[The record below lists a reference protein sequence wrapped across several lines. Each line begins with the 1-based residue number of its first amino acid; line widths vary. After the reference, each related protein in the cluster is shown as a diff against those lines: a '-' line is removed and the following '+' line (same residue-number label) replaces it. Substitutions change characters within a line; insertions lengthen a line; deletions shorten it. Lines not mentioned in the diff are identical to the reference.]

1 MTTRNARRR
10 RIVAL
15 VASVAVAACTKK
27 TAAPTPQAPDVII
40 APVEIRDM
48 PIEVEV
54 TGQVRGG
61 QDVEIRAR
69 VSGFLQSAPYR
80 EGSIV
85 NRGDLLF
92 TIDPR
97 PFEANVARARAE
109 LAEAQARHDR
119 AVVQVNRL
127 RPLVALHAVA
137 QQDLDNALAV
147 EEAGRADIASA
158 QAELTTAQL
167 DLGYTRIRSPI
178 SGLAGNRL
186 VDVGTYVGSP
196 EPTVLAVVS
205 QLDPIRF
212 DFDIAET
219 SYLTLVKT
227 ARAEGRSLLEFA
239 SRHELTLA
247 HGSEHPYAGRLTV
260 VGRGVSTE
268 TGTLP
273 MQATFPNPAGLLR
286 PGQFGRVKLRVA
298 TRHDAILVP
307 QRAVQEVQGTYNVFV
322 VGKDNIAG
330 IREIKVAD
338 RVGSDWIVTSGLQ
351 PADKIVIEGLQK
363 VADRKAVRPTIERAA
378 AGSRKR

>member
-1 MTTRNARRR
+1 MTS
-10 RIVAL
+10 VAL
-15 VASVAVAACTKK
+15 DRWAIAVVASIGVAACNKK
-27 TAAPTPQAPDVII
+27 PAAPTPQAPDVVIT
-40 APVEIRDM
+40 PVDVRDT

-69 VSGFLQSAPYR
+69 VPGFLQSAPYR

-97 PFEANVARARAE
+97 PFEATVARARAE
-109 LAEAQARHDR
+109 LAEAHARHDR

-127 RPLVALHAVA
+127 RPLVAQHAVA
-137 QQDLDNALAV
+137 QQDLDNALAA
-147 EEAGRADIASA
+147 EEAGRADVASA
-158 QAELTTAQL
+158 EAQLTTAQL
-167 DLGYTRIRSPI
+167 DLGYTRVRSPI

-186 VDVGTYVGSP
+186 VDVGTFVGSP

-212 DFDIAET
+212 DFDIPESA
-219 SYLTLVKT
+219 YLTLSKT
-227 ARAEGRSLLEFA
+227 ARSEGASLLELA
-239 SRHELTLA
+239 SHLELTLA
-247 HGSEHPYAGRLTV
+247 DGSKHPYAGRLTV

-286 PGQFGRVKLRVA
+286 PGQFGRVKLRIA
-298 TRHDAILVP
+298 TRRGAILIP

-322 VGKDNIAG
+322 VGKDEIAG

-338 RVGSDWIVTSGLQ
+338 RIGSEWVVTSGLN
-351 PADKIVIEGLQK
+351 PSDKIVIEGLQK
-363 VADRKAVRPTIERAA
+363 VADRKKVRPTIEKAA

>member
-1 MTTRNARRR
+1 MKTRAFGWL
-10 RIVAL
+10 L
-15 VASVAVAACTKK
+15 VATGVACAKK
-27 TAAPTPQAPDVII
+27 TATPTPQAPDVVI
-40 APVEIRDM
+40 APVEIRDT

-80 EGSIV
+80 EGTIV

-109 LAEAQARHDR
+109 VAEAHARHDR

-127 RPLVALHAVA
+127 RPLVAQHAVA
-137 QQDLDNALAV
+137 QQDLDNALAA

-158 QAELTTAQL
+158 DAQLTTAQL
-167 DLGYTRIRSPI
+167 DLSYTRIHSPI
-178 SGLAGNRL
+178 RGLAGNRL
-186 VDVGTYVGSP
+186 VDVGTFVGSP

-219 SYLTLVKT
+219 DYLTLSKT
-227 ARAEGRSLLEFA
+227 ARAEGRSLLQLA
-239 SRHELTLA
+239 SHIELPHA
-247 HGSEHPYAGRLTV
+247 DGSKHPYAGRMPD

-286 PGQFGRVKLRVA
+286 PGQFGRVTLRVA
-298 TRHDAILVP
+298 TRHDAILIP

-322 VGKDNIAG
+322 VGKDNVAG

-351 PADKIVIEGLQK
+351 PSDKIVIEGLQK
-363 VADRKAVRPTIERAA
+363 VADRKVVRPTIERAA
-378 AGSRKR
+378 AGSRKPIKQ